1 MKKKTPKMRSSR
13 SFLGSVSRKLLMV
26 CVVGALWFCVSM
38 FTSAMLTT
46 SVVSQTGA
54 DAILETLKA
63 NDSDTLWALIIPT
76 AFFLVIGTRP
86 KNRR

>member
-1 MKKKTPKMRSSR
+1 
-13 SFLGSVSRKLLMV
+13 
-26 CVVGALWFCVSM
+26 M